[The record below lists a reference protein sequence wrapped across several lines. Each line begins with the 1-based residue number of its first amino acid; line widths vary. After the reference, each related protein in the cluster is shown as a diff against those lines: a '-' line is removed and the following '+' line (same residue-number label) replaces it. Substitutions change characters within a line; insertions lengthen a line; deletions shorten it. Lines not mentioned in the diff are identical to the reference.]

1 MATRHGRTW
10 SVMGSIF
17 SDYTMGSVGSAGWM
31 GSTDTTGLMGS
42 IANSNGKRRAMTD
55 LARLSATVRSLSPLR
70 RLIAVAL
77 CVFSVSWMSGGQQS
91 CAQMTPAGAAPA
103 GAAPAGAAPNANTA
117 EPSIDFHRQIRPL
130 LAAKCWGCHGADE
143 RESGLR
149 LDRRSGL
156 IAGGDSGEPAIVP
169 GKAADSYLLHLV
181 QGREAGKWMPP
192 DEKERLTKPEIAL
205 LASWIDQ
212 GAPWPAL
219 PGETADTVTKKPG
232 KPSQPAPGTSPG
244 GRPSEDAG
252 DDLGRTTSEHW
263 SFQPVRRAAAPP
275 LANAWGGNG
284 IDAHVGRTLQI
295 RGIVPNPPASRAD
308 LIRRIYLDL
317 LGLPPSPDDVERFL
331 ADDSPA
337 AVANLIE
344 RVLASPHYGERWARH
359 WLDLVRFADTNGF
372 ETNRERPNAWPFRD
386 YVIRSLN
393 EDKPYD
399 QFLREQLAGDSLGA
413 PVATGF
419 LVAGP
424 YDVVKSP
431 DINLT
436 QMQRQNEL
444 DDMIATTGTA
454 FLGLTLGCARC
465 HNHKFDPI
473 RQSEYYAIQAIFA
486 GVRHGDRALPAPP
499 EWKSELD
506 RLQSRAGE
514 LRSALSPYVK
524 PGGKRP
530 AVNPRENEERF
541 APVDAKW
548 VRFTIMAATSA
559 QPCLDEWQI
568 FSGER
573 NVGLATAGAKAS
585 CSSSLPGF
593 AIHKLEHI
601 HDGRF
606 GNSHSWISNEV
617 GTGWVKIEL
626 PAVTRIDRMLWGR
639 DRDGQYVDRL
649 PTRYRIEV
657 AVEENRWQMV
667 ASSDDRQPWGNEPLP
682 VAYRFEGVPA
692 DKAQAAQRWLE
703 ELRTID
709 GKLTAQRATEVAY
722 AGVFQPPGPT
732 FRLFRGEPNQPRE
745 AVAPNT
751 VAVLGR
757 LAIGETTPE
766 AERRLAL
773 ADWVGSKQNPLTA
786 RVAVNRVWQFHFG
799 QGLVSTPSD
808 FGAAGAR
815 PSHPELLDWLAA
827 ELMDHGWSLKHLH
840 RLILNSA
847 TFQQSGRPRPD
858 ALAADGGTETW
869 WRFPPRRLEA
879 EAIRDSI
886 LAVTGA
892 LDRRMHGPGF
902 SGFEVELENVRHYF
916 PKKQYGPADWRRMVY
931 MNKVRLEKESVFGIF
946 DCPDAATSV
955 PRRGRS
961 TTPLQALN
969 LLNSPFVLQQCEL
982 LVQRLTRECGDDPPR
997 RVARA
1002 YALCFGRAPDPEETA
1017 DALAFVSEAGWE
1029 AFCRALLNSNE
1040 FVFIP

>member
-10 SVMGSIF
+10 S
-17 SDYTMGSVGSAGWM
+17 
-31 GSTDTTGLMGS
+31 LMGL
-42 IANSNGKRRAMTD
+42 IATSYGSRQAMTEA
-55 LARLSATVRSLSPLR
+55 ARLASPRGTMPPVSRFLAGVFCVLS
-70 RLIAVAL
+70 VAWSDGAHRA
-77 CVFSVSWMSGGQQS
+77 F
-91 CAQMTPAGAAPA
+91 AQVAPAAAAPA
-103 GAAPAGAAPNANTA
+103 APTAAAPAAAAPAAAALTVA
-117 EPSIDFHRQIRPL
+117 APAIDFHRQIRPL
-130 LAAKCWGCHGADE
+130 LAAKCWGCHGAEE

-156 IAGGDSGEPAIVP
+156 LAGGDSGEPANVS

-192 DEKERLTKPEIAL
+192 DEKDRLTKPEIAL
-205 LASWIDQ
+205 LAAWIDQ
-212 GAPWPAL
+212 GAPWPLL
-219 PGETADTVTKKPG
+219 PGETADSVTKHSGTKHSGTKDSG
-232 KPSQPAPGTSPG
+232 KPNQPVPGTTSAS
-244 GRPSEDAG
+244 RPSQDVG
-252 DDLGRTTSEHW
+252 DDSSRPTSDHW

-284 IDAHVGRTLQI
+284 IDAHVGRTLQL
-295 RGIVPNPPASRAD
+295 RGIAPNPPASRAD
-308 LIRRIYLDL
+308 LIRRIYLDV

-331 ADDSPA
+331 ADGSPA
-337 AVANLIE
+337 AVADLIE

-486 GVRHGDRALPAPP
+486 GVRHGERALPPPP

-506 RLQSRAGE
+506 RLQTRAGE
-514 LRSALSPYVK
+514 LRSALLPYVK

-573 NVGLATAGAKAS
+573 NVALATAGAKAS

-593 AIHKLEHI
+593 AIHQLEHI

-657 AVEENRWQMV
+657 AVEENRWRLV
-667 ASSDDRQPWGNEPLP
+667 ASSDDRQPLGNEPLP
-682 VAYRFEGVPA
+682 VAYSFEGVPA
-692 DKAQAAQRWLE
+692 DKAQAAQSWLE
-703 ELRTID
+703 ELRAVD
-709 GKLTAQRATEVAY
+709 AKLTAQRAAEVAY

-773 ADWVGSKQNPLTA
+773 ADWVGAKQNPLTA

-799 QGLVSTPSD
+799 QGLVATPSD

-982 LVQRLTRECGDDPPR
+982 LVQRLARECGDDPPR

-1017 DALAFVSEAGWE
+1017 EALAFVSEAGWE
-1029 AFCRALLNSNE
+1029 AFSRALLNSNE

>member
-1 MATRHGRTW
+1 MSTNDGRT
-10 SVMGSIF
+10 GSTSGPLVLESCRTSRGRPIGF
-17 SDYTMGSVGSAGWM
+17 RVISAGCQQRM
-31 GSTDTTGLMGS
+31 ALAARSKTATNSGTMSSVATALGTLLAIVVLAALSTAYGQTGPSQPAQSQPAQSQPAQSQPAQSKPGE
-42 IANSNGKRRAMTD
+42 GP
-55 LARLSATVRSLSPLR
+55 VREVP
-70 RLIAVAL
+70 AVAA
-77 CVFSVSWMSGGQQS
+77 V
-91 CAQMTPAGAAPA
+91 
-103 GAAPAGAAPNANTA
+103 
-117 EPSIDFHRQIRPL
+117 DFHRQIRPL
-130 LAAKCWGCHGADE
+130 LAAKCWGCHGAEE

-149 LDRRSGL
+149 LDRRAGL

-169 GKAADSYLLHLV
+169 GKASQSYLMHLV
-181 QGREAGKWMPP
+181 QGQEAGKWMPP
-192 DEKERLTKPEIAL
+192 EEKDRLSKAEIAL
-205 LASWIDQ
+205 LAAWIDQ
-212 GAPWPAL
+212 GARWPNE
-219 PGETADTVTKKPG
+219 PADPKSLANQPANQ
-232 KPSQPAPGTSPG
+232 PASQPANQPASQPV
-244 GRPSEDAG
+244 GRSVRPASD
-252 DDLGRTTSEHW
+252 HW
-263 SFQPVRRAAAPP
+263 SFQPVKRSAPP
-275 LANAWGGNG
+275 SVSSGWGVNG
-284 IDAHVGRTLQI
+284 VDAHIGRTLRA
-295 RGIVPNPPASRAD
+295 RGIAPNPAASRSD

-317 LGLPPSPDDVERFL
+317 LGLPPSPDEVDRFV
-331 ADDSPA
+331 ADASPA
-337 AVANLIE
+337 AIADLIE
-344 RVLASPHYGERWARH
+344 RALASPHYGERWARH

-399 QFLREQLAGDSLGA
+399 QFLQEQLAGDSLGA

-424 YDVVKSP
+424 YDIVKSP

-454 FLGLTLGCARC
+454 FLGLTFGCARC

-473 RQSEYYAIQAIFA
+473 RQSEYYALQAVFA
-486 GVRHGDRALPAPP
+486 GVRHGDRVLPAAP
-499 EWKSELD
+499 ELKREAE
-506 RLQSRAGE
+506 RLQARVTE
-514 LRSALSPYVK
+514 LRNELRPFVKSA
-524 PGGKRP
+524 GKRP
-530 AVNPRENEERF
+530 PVNPRENEERF
-541 APVDAKW
+541 APIEARF
-548 VRFTIMAATSA
+548 VRFTILATSSA

-568 FSGER
+568 FSGDR
-573 NVGLATAGAKAS
+573 NVALASAGAKVT
-585 CSSSLPGF
+585 CSSSLPGH
-593 AIHKLEHI
+593 AIHKLEHV

-617 GTGWVKIEL
+617 GTGWVRIEL
-626 PAVTRIDRMLWGR
+626 PAVTRIERMLWGR
-639 DRDGQYVDRL
+639 DREGQFADRL
-649 PTRYRIEV
+649 ATRYRIEV
-657 AVEENRWQMV
+657 AVEENQWQTV
-667 ASSDDRQPWGNEPLP
+667 ASSDDRQPLGTEAVPIEYKLD
-682 VAYRFEGVPA
+682 GLPA
-692 DKAQAAQRWLE
+692 DEARAALRRLD
-703 ELRTID
+703 ELRSVEA
-709 GKLTAQRATEVAY
+709 KLASQPTAEVAY
-722 AGVFQPPGPT
+722 AGVFQQPGQT

-751 VAVLGR
+751 VAVLGE
-757 LAIGETTPE
+757 LDVGEATPE

-773 ADWVGSKQNPLTA
+773 ARWVGSKENPLTA
-786 RVAVNRVWQFHFG
+786 RVVVNRVWQFHFG

-827 ELMDHGWSLKHLH
+827 ELMDSGWSLKHLH

-916 PKKQYGPADWRRMVY
+916 PKKQYGPNDWRRMVY
-931 MNKVRLEKESVFGIF
+931 MNKVRLEKESVFGVF
-946 DCPDAATSV
+946 DCPDAASSV

-982 LVQRLTRECGDDPPR
+982 LVARLKRECGDDPPR
-997 RVARA
+997 MVARA
-1002 YALCFGRAPDPEETA
+1002 YTLCFGRAPDPEETA
-1017 DALAFVSEAGWE
+1017 EALAFVSEAGWE
-1029 AFCRALLNSNE
+1029 AFSRAMLNSNE

>member
-1 MATRHGRTW
+1 
-10 SVMGSIF
+10 
-17 SDYTMGSVGSAGWM
+17 
-31 GSTDTTGLMGS
+31 
-42 IANSNGKRRAMTD
+42 
-55 LARLSATVRSLSPLR
+55 
-70 RLIAVAL
+70 VAL
-77 CVFSVSWMSGGQQS
+77 LAFATLGLFQVQRTLGQTKQP
-91 CAQMTPAGAAPA
+91 AAAPTPAASANVGATA
-103 GAAPAGAAPNANTA
+103 GANVGVTAGAT
-117 EPSIDFHRQIRPL
+117 IDFHRQIRPL
-130 LAAKCWGCHGADE
+130 LAAKCWGCHGAEE

-149 LDRRSGL
+149 LDRRASL

-169 GKAADSYLLHLV
+169 GKSADSYLIHLV

-192 DEKERLTKPEIAL
+192 EEKERLTKAEIAL
-205 LASWIDQ
+205 LAAWIDQ
-212 GAPWPAL
+212 GAPWPSR
-219 PGETADTVTKKPG
+219 PGQPNDSVTDTPTTNSGSNTGG
-232 KPSQPAPGTSPG
+232 KDTSDSNASDSDASDSNASDRPA
-244 GRPSEDAG
+244 A
-252 DDLGRTTSEHW
+252 EHW
-263 SFQPVRRAAAPP
+263 AFQPVRRAPAPA
-275 LANAWGGNG
+275 LANGWGVNG
-284 IDAHVGRTLQI
+284 IDAYVGRTLHD
-295 RGIVPNPPASRAD
+295 RGIASNPPAARHD
-308 LIRRIYLDL
+308 LIRRIYFDM
-317 LGLPPSPDDVERFL
+317 LGLPPSPDDVERFV
-331 ADDSPA
+331 ADDAPA
-337 AVANLIE
+337 AVAELIE

-393 EDKPYD
+393 DDKPYD

-413 PVATGF
+413 PVATGY

-454 FLGLTLGCARC
+454 FLGLTIGCARC

-473 RQSEYYAIQAIFA
+473 RQSEYYALQAIFA

-499 EWKSELD
+499 ERKLEIERS
-506 RLQSRAGE
+506 QNRAEE
-514 LRSALSPYVK
+514 LRTALRPFVK
-524 PGGKRP
+524 LGGKRP
-530 AVNPRENEERF
+530 PVNPRENEERF
-541 APVDAKW
+541 APIEARW
-548 VRFTIMAATSA
+548 ARFTIMAATSA

-568 FSGER
+568 FSGDR
-573 NVGLATAGAKAS
+573 NVALSSAGAKAT
-585 CSSSLPGF
+585 CSSSLPGY
-593 AIHKLEHI
+593 AIHKLEHV

-606 GNSHSWISNEV
+606 GNNHSWISNEV
-617 GTGWVKIEL
+617 GTGWVQIEL

-639 DRDGQYVDRL
+639 DREGQHVDRL
-649 PTRYRIEV
+649 ATRYRIEV
-657 AVEENRWQMV
+657 AVEANQWRQV
-667 ASSDDRQPWGNEPLP
+667 ASSDDRQPLGQNAAPIE
-682 VAYRFEGVPA
+682 YSFEGVPA
-692 DKAQAAQRWLE
+692 EKADPARRWLD
-703 ELRTID
+703 ELRT
-709 GKLTAQRATEVAY
+709 LEARLASQPAAETAY
-722 AGVFQPPGPT
+722 AGLFQQPATT

-757 LAIGETTPE
+757 LDIGESTPE
-766 AERRLAL
+766 SERRLAL
-773 ADWVGSKQNPLTA
+773 ANWVGSPRNPLTA

-799 QGLVSTPSD
+799 QGLVATPSD

-827 ELMDHGWSLKHLH
+827 ELMDSGWSLKHLH
-840 RLILNSA
+840 RLILHSA
-847 TFQQSGRPRPD
+847 TYQQSGRPRAD

-931 MNKVRLEKESVFGIF
+931 MNKVRLEKESVFGVF

-982 LVQRLTRECGDDPPR
+982 LVERLKRECGDDPPR
-997 RVARA
+997 MVARA

-1017 DALAFVSEAGWE
+1017 EALAFVSESGWD
-1029 AFCRALLNSNE
+1029 AFSRAMLNSNE